1 MRIFIAVP
9 LPDAVKSTLKNLQVS
24 ADNIRWQPPH
34 QLHITLKF
42 LGDTSEEDIQLL
54 KSELADVSQPSFA
67 LRLTQWGTFPEKGRP
82 SVIWVGVEPEQKIT
96 TLHKKVEKTCAVLG
110 FDADERP
117 FVPHITL
124 GRPKKAT
131 RQQVSSIMQDPEQV
145 EFLVRHF
152 GIYKSELSPEGAQHS
167 LIKKYPLGD

>member
-9 LPDAVKSTLKNLQVS
+9 LPDAVKSTLKNLQAS
-24 ADNIRWQPPH
+24 ADNIRWQPPR

-42 LGDTSEEDIQLL
+42 LGAISEEDLQLL
-54 KSELADVSQPSFA
+54 KSELADLSQPSFA
-67 LRLTQWGTFPEKGRP
+67 LRLSQWGTFPEKGQP
-82 SVIWVGVEPEQKIT
+82 SVIWVGVEPGQKIT
-96 TLHKKVEKTCAVLG
+96 ALHEKVENICSALG

-124 GRPKKAT
+124 GRPKNAT
-131 RQQVSSIMQDPEQV
+131 RKQVSSIMRDPEPV
-145 EFLVRHF
+145 EFLIRHF
-152 GIYKSELSPEGAQHS
+152 GIYKSELSPEGARHS